1 MPGPHDALFK
11 AAFEQPANA
20 AALVRRCLSSELQ
33 ARFDWSTMRLLPG
46 SFVDPELRASH
57 SDLVFVVASFAGP
70 VLVYVLLEHQSS
82 NDVRMTL
89 RVLCYMDRLWARHAR
104 ECPDEPLPPIL
115 PLIISNAPNGWTSP
129 IRFGELFPAG
139 FYTSAPEL
147 VRHLPDFE
155 LLVDD
160 LCRTSDDELS
170 SRALAHFAKVAL
182 WLLRDGRVESRLR
195 ASMPLWV
202 GLLDRLPKAALEPI
216 VHYLARLVGE
226 RVTWDLFRANLQ
238 QLAPNAE
245 GTVMSPADQ
254 WFAEGE
260 ARGEARGRAE
270 GEARGRAEGE
280 ARGRAALLAKQL
292 TLKLGELPEPVRERL
307 LNANIDEL
315 DRWAERV
322 LVATSFAD
330 VFAD

>member
-89 RVLCYMDRLWARHAR
+89 RVLCYMDR
-104 ECPDEPLPPIL
+104 
-115 PLIISNAPNGWTSP
+115 
-129 IRFGELFPAG
+129 
-139 FYTSAPEL
+139 
-147 VRHLPDFE
+147 
-155 LLVDD
+155 
-160 LCRTSDDELS
+160 
-170 SRALAHFAKVAL
+170 
-182 WLLRDGRVESRLR
+182 
-195 ASMPLWV
+195 SMPLWV

-245 GTVMSPADQ
+245 GTVMSLADQ

-270 GEARGRAEGE
+270 GEARGRA
-280 ARGRAALLAKQL
+280 ALLAKQL
-292 TLKLGELPEPVRERL
+292 TLKFGELPEPVRERL

-322 LVATSFAD
+322 LVAISFTE